1 MISKLEILSMS
12 FAVRVMISSNH
23 HKQRQGYSLI
33 ELMIAV
39 SLTIFIITILNKTLI
54 KTAKFMEEIK
64 AVGNLLQTGQYLASF
79 LANEVSVA
87 GFYGEFERSLI
98 LDSIG
103 SDSTLP
109 DICQTLSKENIT
121 QSMPYAIS
129 GKNNVIKGYRVCAGE
144 SLKPGTDVV
153 LVRRVSV
160 QKLKSN
166 SKLKSGEYYI
176 QSLPDSFDVLLGS
189 GSAAPQ
195 KINTVSTR
203 QWQQTIYYLSKDN
216 VFKRRRYLKGRYAPA
231 EPLAEAIY
239 DFQLEYGLRKTAISG
254 DCILSNGL
262 DFIAAPLT
270 ADQWQQVMAV
280 RIYLLLKDSWQQSD
294 QPKTVLSYADQQ
306 VEIVKGEIHKLLTI
320 TIPIKNLLQR

>member
-1 MISKLEILSMS
+1 MISG
-12 FAVRVMISSNH
+12 NH
-23 HKQRQGYSLI
+23 HKKCLGYTLI
-33 ELMIAV
+33 ELMIAA
-39 SLTIFIITILNKTLI
+39 SLSVFITTILNKTLI

-64 AVGNLLQTGQYLASF
+64 VAGNLLQTGQYLASF

-87 GFYGEFERSLI
+87 GFYGEFERSFI
-98 LDSIG
+98 LDS
-103 SDSTLP
+103 TMP

-121 QSMPYAIS
+121 QSMPYAVS
-129 GKNNVIKGYRVCAGE
+129 GKNNVIKGYRVCSGE
-144 SLKPGTDVV
+144 SVKPGADVL

-160 QKLKSN
+160 QKIKPN
-166 SKLKSGEYYI
+166 SKLKYDEYYI
-176 QSLPDSFDVLLGS
+176 QSLADSFDVLTGS
-189 GSAAPQ
+189 GSTAPQ

-231 EPLAEAIY
+231 EPLAEGVY
-239 DFQLEYGLRKTAISG
+239 DIQLEYGLRKTAISG

-280 RIYLLLKDSWQQSD
+280 RIYLLLKDTWRESD
-294 QPKTVLSYADQQ
+294 QPKTLLSYADQQ
-306 VEIVKGEIHKLLTI
+306 VEIAQGETHKLFKI
-320 TIPIKNLLQR
+320 TIPVINHL

>member
-1 MISKLEILSMS
+1 
-12 FAVRVMISSNH
+12 
-23 HKQRQGYSLI
+23 
-33 ELMIAV
+33 MIAAAL
-39 SLTIFIITILNKTLI
+39 SIFIVTILNSTLV

-64 AVGNLLQTGQYLASF
+64 VAGNLLQTGQYLVSF
-79 LANEVSVA
+79 LGNEISMA
-87 GFYGEFERSLI
+87 GFYGEFERSAL
-98 LDSIG
+98 LG
-103 SDSTLP
+103 SASSVSVP
-109 DICQTLSKENIT
+109 PEICQTLNRPNIT
-121 QSMPYAIS
+121 QAMPYAVS
-129 GKNNVIKGYRVCAGE
+129 GKNNVAKGYRICGSERV
-144 SLKPGTDVV
+144 KPGTDVL

-166 SKLKSGEYYI
+166 SKLKSGEFYI